1 LAIFPFSIESRTT
14 SNGINMLR
22 IFSISALSF
31 ALLAAV
37 NVQSRA
43 AEKAPAAAAEI
54 KLAPHET
61 AIYVGD
67 MHCATCAK
75 KISGKLFR
83 VKGVMKVRT
92 NVKHHVAIVTPQSKK
107 VVDVKAAW
115 KAVQSAGF
123 EPVKLV
129 GPEGTF
135 VSDEKSKEP
144 VKDAESAP
152 AEQS

>member
-1 LAIFPFSIESRTT
+1 MLYRCIAAATFSLAFLGTATPS
-14 SNGINMLR
+14 
-22 IFSISALSF
+22 
-31 ALLAAV
+31 V
-37 NVQSRA
+37 PA
-43 AEKAPAAAAEI
+43 AEKAPVAAAEI

-92 NVKHHVAIVTPQSKK
+92 NVKQHVAIVTPQSKK

>member
-1 LAIFPFSIESRTT
+1 
-14 SNGINMLR
+14 MLR
-22 IFSISALSF
+22 SLTAATLSLAFLCTGAQSAP
-31 ALLAAV
+31 
-37 NVQSRA
+37 A

-54 KLAPHET
+54 KLAPNET

-67 MHCATCAK
+67 MHCAHCAK

-92 NVKHHVAIVTPQSKK
+92 NVKQHVAIVTPQSKK
-107 VVDVKAAW
+107 MVDVKAAW

-123 EPVKLV
+123 EPTKLV
-129 GPEGTF
+129 GPEGSFTA
-135 VSDEKSKEP
+135 DEKSKEP
-144 VKDAESAP
+144 VKEAEAAP

>member
-1 LAIFPFSIESRTT
+1 
-14 SNGINMLR
+14 MLHR
-22 IFSISALSF
+22 S
-31 ALLAAV
+31 LAAATLSLAFLCIGAQAV
-37 NVQSRA
+37 LA

-92 NVKHHVAIVTPQSKK
+92 NVKQHVAIVTPQSKK

-123 EPVKLV
+123 EPTKLV
-129 GPEGTF
+129 GPEGSFTP
-135 VSDEKSKEP
+135 DEKSKEP
-144 VKDAESAP
+144 VKDTEAAP

>member
-1 LAIFPFSIESRTT
+1 MLHRSIAAATLSLAFFCIGTQP
-14 SNGINMLR
+14 
-22 IFSISALSF
+22 
-31 ALLAAV
+31 V
-37 NVQSRA
+37 PA

-54 KLAPHET
+54 KLAPNET

-92 NVKHHVAIVTPQSKK
+92 NVKQHVAIVTPQSKK
-107 VVDVKAAW
+107 LVDVKAAW

-123 EPVKLV
+123 EPTKLV
-129 GPEGTF
+129 GPEGSFTP
-135 VSDEKSKEP
+135 DEKSKEP
-144 VKDAESAP
+144 VKDTEAAP

>member
-1 LAIFPFSIESRTT
+1 MHRFIVA
-14 SNGINMLR
+14 
-22 IFSISALSF
+22 
-31 ALLAAV
+31 ALLLTFLHSGIQLAP
-37 NVQSRA
+37 A
-43 AEKAPAAAAEI
+43 AEKAPAAAAEV

-67 MHCATCAK
+67 MHCGACAK

-92 NVKHHVAIVTPQSKK
+92 NVKQHVAIVTPQSKK

-123 EPVKLV
+123 EPTKLV
-129 GPEGTF
+129 GPEGSFTA
-135 VSDEKSKEP
+135 DEKSKEP
-144 VKDAESAP
+144 VKDAEAAP
-152 AEQS
+152 AKQS

>member
-1 LAIFPFSIESRTT
+1 MHRSIVAATLSLAFLCT
-14 SNGINMLR
+14 SGQA
-22 IFSISALSF
+22 IS
-31 ALLAAV
+31 
-37 NVQSRA
+37 A
-43 AEKAPAAAAEI
+43 AEKAPASAAEI

-92 NVKHHVAIVTPQSKK
+92 NVKQHVAIVTPQSKK

-144 VKDAESAP
+144 VKDAASAP

>member
-1 LAIFPFSIESRTT
+1 MLYRSLAAA
-14 SNGINMLR
+14 
-22 IFSISALSF
+22 ALS
-31 ALLAAV
+31 LAFLCTAA
-37 NVQSRA
+37 QSATA
-43 AEKAPAAAAEI
+43 AEKTPAAAAEI

-92 NVKHHVAIVTPQSKK
+92 NVKQHVAIVTPQSKK

-123 EPVKLV
+123 EPTKLV
-129 GPEGTF
+129 GPEGSFTA
-135 VSDEKSKEP
+135 DEKSKEP
-144 VKDAESAP
+144 VKTTESVP
-152 AEQS
+152 AKQS

>member
-1 LAIFPFSIESRTT
+1 MLYRCIAAATFSLAFLCTATPS
-14 SNGINMLR
+14 
-22 IFSISALSF
+22 
-31 ALLAAV
+31 V
-37 NVQSRA
+37 PA
-43 AEKAPAAAAEI
+43 AEKAPVAAAEI

-92 NVKHHVAIVTPQSKK
+92 NVKQHVAIVTPQSKK

>member
-1 LAIFPFSIESRTT
+1 MHRFIIAAMLLTFLYS
-14 SNGINMLR
+14 GIQ
-22 IFSISALSF
+22 F
-31 ALLAAV
+31 AP
-37 NVQSRA
+37 A
-43 AEKAPAAAAEI
+43 AEKAPASGAEI
-54 KLAPHET
+54 KIAPHET

-92 NVKHHVAIVTPQSKK
+92 NVKQHVAIVTPQSKK

>member
-1 LAIFPFSIESRTT
+1 
-14 SNGINMLR
+14 MLYR
-22 IFSISALSF
+22 S
-31 ALLAAV
+31 LAAATLSLAFLCV
-37 NVQSRA
+37 AAQTLPA
-43 AEKAPAAAAEI
+43 AEKAPAAAAPAI
-54 KLAPHET
+54 KLAPNET

-67 MHCATCAK
+67 MHCANCAK

-92 NVKHHVAIVTPQSKK
+92 NVKQHVAIVTPQSKK

-129 GPEGTF
+129 GPEGSFTP
-135 VSDEKSKEP
+135 DEKSKEP
-144 VKDAESAP
+144 VKDAEAAP
-152 AEQS
+152 AKQS

>member
-1 LAIFPFSIESRTT
+1 
-14 SNGINMLR
+14 MLR
-22 IFSISALSF
+22 SFTAAALS
-31 ALLAAV
+31 LAFLSTGTHSA
-37 NVQSRA
+37 RA
-43 AEKAPAAAAEI
+43 AEAVPAAAAAPEI
-54 KLAPHET
+54 KLAPNET

-92 NVKHHVAIVTPQSKK
+92 NVKQHVAIVTPQSKK

-123 EPVKLV
+123 EPTKLV
-129 GPEGTF
+129 GPEGSFTP
-135 VSDEKSKEP
+135 DEKSKEP
-144 VKDAESAP
+144 VKEAESAP

>member
-1 LAIFPFSIESRTT
+1 MLYRSLAAA
-14 SNGINMLR
+14 
-22 IFSISALSF
+22 ALS
-31 ALLAAV
+31 LAFLCTAA
-37 NVQSRA
+37 QSATA
-43 AEKAPAAAAEI
+43 AEKTPAAAAEI

-92 NVKHHVAIVTPQSKK
+92 NVKQHVAIVTPQSKK

-123 EPVKLV
+123 EPVKLI

-135 VSDEKSKEP
+135 V
-144 VKDAESAP
+144 
-152 AEQS
+152 

>member
-1 LAIFPFSIESRTT
+1 MPRFIVA
-14 SNGINMLR
+14 
-22 IFSISALSF
+22 
-31 ALLAAV
+31 ALLLTFFYSGIQLAP
-37 NVQSRA
+37 A

-92 NVKHHVAIVTPQSKK
+92 NVKQHVAIVTPQSKK

-115 KAVQSAGF
+115 KAVQAAGF

-135 VSDEKSKEP
+135 FSDEKSKEP
-144 VKDAESAP
+144 VKDAESASS
-152 AEQS
+152 EQS

>member
-1 LAIFPFSIESRTT
+1 
-14 SNGINMLR
+14 MLR
-22 IFSISALSF
+22 S
-31 ALLAAV
+31 LAAATLSLAFLCTGAKSV
-37 NVQSRA
+37 PA

-92 NVKHHVAIVTPQSKK
+92 NVKQHVAIVTPQSKK

-135 VSDEKSKEP
+135 VSEEKSKEP
-144 VKDAESAP
+144 VKDAEAVP

>member
-1 LAIFPFSIESRTT
+1 MFYRS
-14 SNGINMLR
+14 
-22 IFSISALSF
+22 
-31 ALLAAV
+31 LAAATLSLAFLCTAA
-37 NVQSRA
+37 QSAPA

-92 NVKHHVAIVTPQSKK
+92 NVKQHVAIVTPQSKK

>member
-1 LAIFPFSIESRTT
+1 
-14 SNGINMLR
+14 MLYR
-22 IFSISALSF
+22 S
-31 ALLAAV
+31 LAAATLSLAFLCV
-37 NVQSRA
+37 VAQTVPA

-54 KLAPHET
+54 KLAPNET

-92 NVKHHVAIVTPQSKK
+92 NVKQHVAIVTPQSKK

-123 EPVKLV
+123 EPVKLI

-135 VSDEKSKEP
+135 VSEEKSKEP
-144 VKDAESAP
+144 VKAAESAP

>member
-1 LAIFPFSIESRTT
+1 
-14 SNGINMLR
+14 MLHR
-22 IFSISALSF
+22 S
-31 ALLAAV
+31 LAAATLSLAFLCIGAQAV
-37 NVQSRA
+37 LA

-83 VKGVMKVRT
+83 VKGVMKIRT
-92 NVKHHVAIVTPQSKK
+92 NVKQHVAIVTPQSKK

-123 EPVKLV
+123 EPTKLV
-129 GPEGTF
+129 GPEGSFTP
-135 VSDEKSKEP
+135 DEKSKEP
-144 VKDAESAP
+144 VKDTEAAP

>member
-1 LAIFPFSIESRTT
+1 MLYRSLAAAT
-14 SNGINMLR
+14 
-22 IFSISALSF
+22 LSF
-31 ALLAAV
+31 AFLCIAV
-37 NVQSRA
+37 PTVPA
-43 AEKAPAAAAEI
+43 AEKAPAAAAPAI
-54 KLAPHET
+54 KLAPNET

-92 NVKHHVAIVTPQSKK
+92 NVKQHVAIVTPQSKK

-115 KAVQSAGF
+115 KAVQAAGF
-123 EPVKLV
+123 EPTKLV

-135 VSDEKSKEP
+135 VADEKSKEP
-144 VKDAESAP
+144 VKDAESAA

>member
-1 LAIFPFSIESRTT
+1 MLSRSLAAATLSFAF
-14 SNGINMLR
+14 LCA
-22 IFSISALSF
+22 SALS
-31 ALLAAV
+31 V
-37 NVQSRA
+37 SA
-43 AEKAPAAAAEI
+43 AEKPAEI
-54 KLAPHET
+54 KLAPNET

-67 MHCATCAK
+67 MHCANCAK

-92 NVKHHVAIVTPQSKK
+92 NVKQHVAIVTPQSKK

-135 VSDEKSKEP
+135 VADEKSKEP

-152 AEQS
+152 AARS

>member
-1 LAIFPFSIESRTT
+1 MLHRSIAAATLSLAFLCTGAKSVP
-14 SNGINMLR
+14 
-22 IFSISALSF
+22 
-31 ALLAAV
+31 
-37 NVQSRA
+37 A
-43 AEKAPAAAAEI
+43 AEKAPAAATEI
-54 KLAPHET
+54 KLAPNET

-92 NVKHHVAIVTPQSKK
+92 NVKQHVAIVTPQSKK

-123 EPVKLV
+123 EPTKLV
-129 GPEGTF
+129 GPEGSFTA
-135 VSDEKSKEP
+135 DEKSKEP
-144 VKDAESAP
+144 VKDAEAAP
-152 AEQS
+152 AKQS

>member
-1 LAIFPFSIESRTT
+1 
-14 SNGINMLR
+14 MLR
-22 IFSISALSF
+22 RSLAAALSF
-31 ALLAAV
+31 AFLYTCAP
-37 NVQSRA
+37 SISA
-43 AEKAPAAAAEI
+43 AEKALAAAPEI
-54 KLAPHET
+54 KLAPNET

-92 NVKHHVAIVTPQSKK
+92 NVKQHVAIVTPQSKK

-123 EPVKLV
+123 EPTKLV
-129 GPEGTF
+129 GPEGSFTA
-135 VSDEKSKEP
+135 DEKSKEP
-144 VKDAESAP
+144 VKTTESAP
-152 AEQS
+152 AKQS

>member
-1 LAIFPFSIESRTT
+1 
-14 SNGINMLR
+14 MLYR
-22 IFSISALSF
+22 S
-31 ALLAAV
+31 LAAATL
-37 NVQSRA
+37 SLAFLCTAARSASA

-92 NVKHHVAIVTPQSKK
+92 NVKQHVAIVTPQSKK

-144 VKDAESAP
+144 VKDAASAP

>member
-1 LAIFPFSIESRTT
+1 
-14 SNGINMLR
+14 MLYR
-22 IFSISALSF
+22 S
-31 ALLAAV
+31 LAAV
-37 NVQSRA
+37 ALSLAFLCTAAQSATA

-54 KLAPHET
+54 KLAPNET

-92 NVKHHVAIVTPQSKK
+92 NVKQHVAIVTPQSKK

-123 EPVKLV
+123 EPSKLI

-135 VSDEKSKEP
+135 VSEEKSKEP

>member
-1 LAIFPFSIESRTT
+1 MLYRSLAAA
-14 SNGINMLR
+14 
-22 IFSISALSF
+22 ALS
-31 ALLAAV
+31 LAFLCTAA
-37 NVQSRA
+37 QSATA
-43 AEKAPAAAAEI
+43 AEKTPAAAAEI

-92 NVKHHVAIVTPQSKK
+92 NVKQHVAIVTPQSKK

-123 EPVKLV
+123 EPVKLI

-135 VSDEKSKEP
+135 VSEEKSKEP
-144 VKDAESAP
+144 VKDTESAP

>member
-1 LAIFPFSIESRTT
+1 
-14 SNGINMLR
+14 MLYR
-22 IFSISALSF
+22 S
-31 ALLAAV
+31 LAAATLSLAFLCV
-37 NVQSRA
+37 AAPTVPA
-43 AEKAPAAAAEI
+43 AEKAPAAAAPAI
-54 KLAPHET
+54 KLAPNET

-67 MHCATCAK
+67 MHCANCAK

-92 NVKHHVAIVTPQSKK
+92 NVKQHVAIVTPQSKK

-123 EPVKLV
+123 EPTKLV

-135 VSDEKSKEP
+135 VADEKSKEP

-152 AEQS
+152 AARS

>member
-1 LAIFPFSIESRTT
+1 MLYRSLAAA
-14 SNGINMLR
+14 
-22 IFSISALSF
+22 ALS
-31 ALLAAV
+31 LAFLCTA
-37 NVQSRA
+37 VQSASA

-54 KLAPHET
+54 KLAPNET

-92 NVKHHVAIVTPQSKK
+92 NVKQHVAIVTPQSKK

-123 EPVKLV
+123 EPVKLI

-135 VSDEKSKEP
+135 VSEEKSKEP
-144 VKDAESAP
+144 VKESESAP
-152 AEQS
+152 AKQS

>member
-1 LAIFPFSIESRTT
+1 
-14 SNGINMLR
+14 MLR
-22 IFSISALSF
+22 SLTAVALS
-31 ALLAAV
+31 LAFLCTAA
-37 NVQSRA
+37 QSAHA
-43 AEKAPAAAAEI
+43 AEKAPAAAEI
-54 KLAPHET
+54 KLAPNET

-92 NVKHHVAIVTPQSKK
+92 NVKQHVAIVTPQSKK

-135 VSDEKSKEP
+135 VSEEKSKKP
-144 VKDAESAP
+144 VKESESAP

>member
-1 LAIFPFSIESRTT
+1 MFYRSLAA
-14 SNGINMLR
+14 
-22 IFSISALSF
+22 ALS
-31 ALLAAV
+31 LAFLCTAA
-37 NVQSRA
+37 QSTTA
-43 AEKAPAAAAEI
+43 AEKPPAAAAEI

-92 NVKHHVAIVTPQSKK
+92 NVKQHVAIVTPQSKK

-123 EPVKLV
+123 EPTKLV
-129 GPEGTF
+129 GPEGSFTA
-135 VSDEKSKEP
+135 DEKSKEP
-144 VKDAESAP
+144 VKESESAP

>member
-1 LAIFPFSIESRTT
+1 MFYRSLAPAT
-14 SNGINMLR
+14 
-22 IFSISALSF
+22 LSL
-31 ALLAAV
+31 ALLCTAT
-37 NVQSRA
+37 QSAPA

-92 NVKHHVAIVTPQSKK
+92 NVKQHVAIVTPQSKK

>member
-1 LAIFPFSIESRTT
+1 
-14 SNGINMLR
+14 MLHR
-22 IFSISALSF
+22 S
-31 ALLAAV
+31 LAAATLSLAFLCIGAQAV
-37 NVQSRA
+37 LA

-92 NVKHHVAIVTPQSKK
+92 NVKQHVAIVTPQSKK

-135 VSDEKSKEP
+135 VSEEKSKEP
-144 VKDAESAP
+144 VKDAEAVP